1 MFNREPEKIRR
12 LDLISMGKAFK
23 KVGCQSAGQSN
34 KKGDRSRYWTKPE
47 ANSDQL
53 IKPESVSS
61 SKSESE
67 QSLIDF

>member
-1 MFNREPEKIRR
+1 MAITTIEEKTA
-12 LDLISMGKAFK
+12 MA
-23 KVGCQSAGQSN
+23 
-34 KKGDRSRYWTKPE
+34 
-47 ANSDQL
+47 DQL